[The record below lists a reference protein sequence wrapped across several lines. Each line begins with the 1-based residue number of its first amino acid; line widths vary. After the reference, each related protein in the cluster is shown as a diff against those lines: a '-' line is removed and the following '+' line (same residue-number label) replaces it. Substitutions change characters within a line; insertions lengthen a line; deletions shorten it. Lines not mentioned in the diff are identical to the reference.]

1 MVKEDDV
8 EQFLVIRRHVKR
20 LQSGT
25 PLLLRSSTAPGQEN
39 LQICT
44 FSVSPDLQ
52 ILRWRDQEGSGT
64 VHEVPLSQ
72 ITSVDED
79 RTPGCPTDG
88 ESHFALN
95 VKLLP
100 NAASRSM
107 PTSMELICCS
117 LEDLESWRDGLKFL
131 VGGPAALISKAAQ
144 SSVPPSP
151 SLQRGRQLDETDE
164 LRQRLR
170 LQEELCQ
177 KLEQENS
184 MLREIVK
191 RKDATIAELVKD
203 NQNRAAGADRC
214 NKTESTSRES
224 DEHLQFREVAILRR
238 KNKRLH
244 KDLKAK
250 QQTVSDLLKLLGQVT
265 QQQGAESSAQEE
277 TAAEDAADDDDD
289 DEEPP
294 SASPSIRGALP
305 RTAATLAIPRA
316 PPPTASVSR
325 DSLVAT
331 QITQPNVSGSTADDE
346 DDDADVSQVF
356 GDMTAL
362 MSKLELLE
370 KLATA
375 ATEGGASAASMAFQP
390 PPRGGLSQS
399 RLAAP
404 VKADAGVTVS
414 GRSKAALEAL
424 SREMALLEEKKRVVE
439 RLARTLEPASDGDD
453 EEDGFPLR

>member
-8 EQFLVIRRHVKR
+8 EQFMAIRRHVKR

-25 PLLLRSSTAPGQEN
+25 PLLLRSISASGQEN

-44 FSVSPDLQ
+44 FSVSQDLQ

-72 ITSVDED
+72 VTSVEED
-79 RTPGCPTDG
+79 RTAGSPSDG
-88 ESHFALN
+88 ESHFALK

-100 NAASRSM
+100 NSTSRSM
-107 PTSMELICCS
+107 LTSMELICCS

-131 VGGPAALISKAAQ
+131 VFGPASLISQAAQ

-164 LRQRLR
+164 LRKQLR
-170 LQEELCQ
+170 LKEELCQ

-191 RKDATIAELVKD
+191 RKDSTIAELVKD

-224 DEHLQFREVAILRR
+224 DEHLKFREVAILRR
-238 KNKRLH
+238 KNTRLQ

-277 TAAEDAADDDDD
+277 TAAEDVDDDD
-289 DEEPP
+289 DEEEAP
-294 SASPSIRGALP
+294 SASPSIRGSIP

-331 QITQPNVSGSTADDE
+331 QATRPAAAAGSTADD
-346 DDDADVSQVF
+346 DDDDVDVSQVF

-375 ATEGGASAASMAFQP
+375 ATEGGPSQLAFQP
-390 PPRGGLSQS
+390 PPRGGSSQS
-399 RLAAP
+399 NGVAP
-404 VKADAGVTVS
+404 VKADAGVTAT
-414 GRSKAALEAL
+414 GPCSKAALEAL